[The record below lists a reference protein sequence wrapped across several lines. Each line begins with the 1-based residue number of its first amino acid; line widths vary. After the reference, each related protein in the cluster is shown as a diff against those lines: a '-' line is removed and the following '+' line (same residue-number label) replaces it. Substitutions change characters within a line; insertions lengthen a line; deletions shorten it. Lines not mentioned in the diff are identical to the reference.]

1 MQDLRMFS
9 VNLRDFFYQ
18 KPDGSIVNQNSK
30 ILADEG
36 SCGKT

>member
-9 VNLRDFFYQ
+9 VNLRDFVS
-18 KPDGSIVNQNSK
+18 DGSVVNQNSK
-30 ILADEG
+30 VLADEG